1 MKSTADIHM
10 ISFGLTED
18 LDKVF
23 LFELT
28 KNIETSQW
36 TEKVRTANSV
46 FGFEG
51 IISKNKNVL
60 LVINANYGDRLAT
73 DIDCG
78 CLYTSNLSLY
88 PIINAFLNATKPT
101 SVVFNLKG
109 ATPTDVANVISY
121 IKSTDSGIPE
131 WNVNGQGNF
140 FPDNNDV
147 TALMQFQKEH
157 QAKLAEDRN
166 YTPIQPSFTT
176 MHPDTSNSTPI
187 QPRHGSS
194 NLKQPPRWITV
205 FRASMFLVAGVSGIL
220 IPVVENTTEYHNP
233 FDDIPFILFAMGGG
247 MVGAVVLIDCLA
259 KYWSPKKVSRQDINV
274 GDRISGTV
282 FVIGCAALFAS
293 TVWALTVGEAVSL
306 EGFQMEN
313 RTDRLFASLYG
324 MLGVSSLLLGA
335 SEAVAMYAR
344 KDGVRNSFVDRVW
357 PLVCNAHQS

>member
-36 TEKVRTANSV
+36 GNNVITARDV
-46 FGFEG
+46 FSFQG
-51 IISKNKNVL
+51 IISKNQNVL
-60 LVINANYGDRLAT
+60 LVINANCDARVPT
-73 DIDCG
+73 DMDCG
-78 CLYTSNLSLY
+78 CLYTSNLSSY
-88 PIINAFLNATKPT
+88 PISAFINATKPKR
-101 SVVFNLKG
+101 VVFNLKG
-109 ATPTDVANVISY
+109 ATPTDVENVISY
-121 IKSTDSGIPE
+121 IKSTNPGITE
-131 WNVNGQGNF
+131 CYLNGQGNLI
-140 FPDNNDV
+140 DNNDV
-147 TALMQFQKEH
+147 TALMQLQKEH
-157 QAKLAEDRN
+157 QATLADAKN
-166 YTPIQPSFTT
+166 YTPLHQQSFTT
-176 MHPDTSNSTPI
+176 MHPDTSNTTPL

-220 IPVVENTTEYHNP
+220 IPIVENTTEYHNP
-233 FDDIPFILFAMGGG
+233 FDNIPFILFAMGGG

-259 KYWSPKKVSRQDINV
+259 KYRSPKRVSPQDINV
-274 GDRISGTV
+274 GERISGTV